1 MASKNLSVTVP
12 EELYALLD
20 ERRKIGHYSRSEFVR
35 EALRHYL
42 IPSVQ
47 ATPEE
52 IKAIEEGR
60 KAFAAGDYATLD
72 ELERDLKNR
81 A

>member
-1 MASKNLSVTVP
+1 MSSKNLSVTIP
-12 EELYALLD
+12 EELYVLMD
-20 ERRKIGHYSRSEFVR
+20 EQRKVGHYSRSEFVR
-35 EALRHYL
+35 EALRRFL

-52 IKAIEEGR
+52 SIAIAEGR
-60 KAFAAGDYATLD
+60 KDIEAGDYVTLD
-72 ELERDLKNR
+72 EMLSERPE